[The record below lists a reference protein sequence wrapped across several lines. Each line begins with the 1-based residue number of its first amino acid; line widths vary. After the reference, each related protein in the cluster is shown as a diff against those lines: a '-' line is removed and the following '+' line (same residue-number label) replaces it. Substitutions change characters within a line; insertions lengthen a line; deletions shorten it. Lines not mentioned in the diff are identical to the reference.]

1 VLVEQVEHGG
11 PAAHAGVRGSATRVV
26 GQGRRLLAGGGILTL
41 IEGQPMTRM
50 EELQPLVQLA
60 SPGQQVAVLLGERL
74 VTCVTSTIHAGS
86 SS

>member
-1 VLVEQVEHGG
+1 VEQVEHGG

-50 EELQPLVQLA
+50 EELQPLVH
-60 SPGQQVAVLLGERL
+60 SPPLCFTLLMMSRL
-74 VTCVTSTIHAGS
+74 HVCMPGAC
-86 SS
+86 